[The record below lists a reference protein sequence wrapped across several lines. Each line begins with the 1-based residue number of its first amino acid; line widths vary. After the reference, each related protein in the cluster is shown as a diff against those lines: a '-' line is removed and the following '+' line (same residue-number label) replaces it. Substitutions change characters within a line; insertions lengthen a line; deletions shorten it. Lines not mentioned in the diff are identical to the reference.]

1 MFQIDSWIGGGGE
14 GGRGLYFYFG
24 GHLGLS
30 IQCTFCVFSPNK
42 KRLGSNQTYLEV
54 HSTNLQST
62 HTNYLTKLLGLSSA
76 HRPPSTSPEA
86 FLHFV
91 MIKRVCSREFE

>member
-14 GGRGLYFYFG
+14 GGG
-24 GHLGLS
+24 GCIFILAAILVC
-30 IQCTFCVFSPNK
+30 QFNVRFVFFSPNK

-62 HTNYLTKLLGLSSA
+62 HTNY
-76 HRPPSTSPEA
+76 
-86 FLHFV
+86 
-91 MIKRVCSREFE
+91 I